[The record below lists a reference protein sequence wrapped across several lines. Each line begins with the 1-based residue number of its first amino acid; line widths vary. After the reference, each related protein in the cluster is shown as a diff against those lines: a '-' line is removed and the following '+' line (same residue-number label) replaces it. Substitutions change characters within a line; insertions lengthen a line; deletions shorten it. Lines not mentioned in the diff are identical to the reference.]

1 MQGTYDPALGIC
13 NFNAQLLELTASISD
28 RRDFQANSTNST
40 GELKAFQESQ
50 SPFGIGGYSPNK
62 RWPKADS
69 KPSSATA
76 INVHRWLCGVC
87 KHTCS
92 VELPGLDPNFM
103 ITLRLAESIEQQL
116 DMRKTQSLIAVET
129 GLSVTTI
136 GRIAKRQIQKRPNAM
151 VTTAPVEAGFDEKH
165 LQGGVIFCAT
175 RTAKHDPWELL
186 SNTLQETIDRFFVSI
201 INPEALRVANMDF
214 TLPIR
219 ASVKKTFTNAAIVID
234 PFHVVD
240 LLTKRFRTIRK
251 EEGRRMAERAAEDL
265 KPRLMLI
272 EDESA
277 RNALEERIQ
286 IRVKKRISRLKR
298 DSGLFNRKRWE
309 LGKADR
315 IKVDAWLGAMP
326 LLREAYQL
334 LQHVYRLYR
343 HRLKQETA
351 AAKLN
356 RLFDRLSPDV
366 MKFVHLFVDR
376 VRERM
381 EDVSAFWVH
390 RSSNGYTEAMNGTL
404 EDIERTHGP
413 ISFPAARDIYLNSK
427 SPTSILQLRRAERQE
442 ERAPGEKHATVRPS
456 RKPQGDIESTPEIL
470 KRKRRRRRK
479 NKANFHPHHDQL
491 GLFPISSGLCLDPAH
506 VAL

>member
-1 MQGTYDPALGIC
+1 MRP
-13 NFNAQLLELTASISD
+13 
-28 RRDFQANSTNST
+28 
-40 GELKAFQESQ
+40 
-50 SPFGIGGYSPNK
+50 
-62 RWPKADS
+62 
-69 KPSSATA
+69 
-76 INVHRWLCGVC
+76 
-87 KHTCS
+87 
-92 VELPGLDPNFM
+92 
-103 ITLRLAESIEQQL
+103 LR
-116 DMRKTQSLIAVET
+116 
-129 GLSVTTI
+129 
-136 GRIAKRQIQKRPNAM
+136 
-151 VTTAPVEAGFDEKH
+151 
-165 LQGGVIFCAT
+165 
-175 RTAKHDPWELL
+175 
-186 SNTLQETIDRFFVSI
+186 
-201 INPEALRVANMDF
+201 
-214 TLPIR
+214 
-219 ASVKKTFTNAAIVID
+219 
-234 PFHVVD
+234 
-240 LLTKRFRTIRK
+240 
-251 EEGRRMAERAAEDL
+251 
-265 KPRLMLI
+265 
-272 EDESA
+272 
-277 RNALEERIQ
+277 
-286 IRVKKRISRLKR
+286 
-298 DSGLFNRKRWE
+298 
-309 LGKADR
+309 
-315 IKVDAWLGAMP
+315 
-326 LLREAYQL
+326 
-334 LQHVYRLYR
+334 YRLYR